1 MAIRLSVVDTEN
13 AASTFEGK
21 SDRILRSWDYAALL
35 VLYCDGDMR
44 EVIGSGANAL
54 PVGGEGEL
62 SRGPGCVDLNGFD
75 RHAILNTFRDKTS
88 RSVRHIP
95 SEVQVCG
102 GAKSLGSG

>member
-54 PVGGEGEL
+54 PIGGEGEL
-62 SRGPGCVDLNGFD
+62 RRGPGCVDLNGL
-75 RHAILNTFRDKTS
+75 RSS
-88 RSVRHIP
+88 RRS
-95 SEVQVCG
+95 
-102 GAKSLGSG
+102 